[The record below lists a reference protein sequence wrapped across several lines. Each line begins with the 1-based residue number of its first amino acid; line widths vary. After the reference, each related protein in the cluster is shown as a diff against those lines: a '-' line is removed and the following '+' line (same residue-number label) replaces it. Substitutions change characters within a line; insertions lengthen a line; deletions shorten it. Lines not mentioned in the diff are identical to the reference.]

1 MIYEQRFMMGVSG
14 VMQDLNDT
22 QNKHYNELITN
33 VL

>member
-14 VMQDLNDT
+14 VMQDLNDIHD
-22 QNKHYNELITN
+22 KRYNTLITN